1 MSEIA
6 VTTTRPAVND
16 RSYGYGATS
25 IVEVW
30 FVANTSTATKYI
42 MAPSNGVLKEFNVQ
56 GTVTS
61 DATKTYTLTCVNKSN
76 SDAAMI
82 GTTVYD
88 ADPVL
93 TAFTAAS
100 ATLSTTAANLAV
112 DDKDMILL
120 THTGGTGSGDVVVQL
135 IFELA

>member
-1 MSEIA
+1 MAIIA
-6 VTTTRPAVND
+6 TNTTRPAVND

-25 IVEVW
+25 IIAVW
-30 FVANTSTATKYI
+30 FDANTSIDTKYI

-56 GTVTS
+56 GSVTS
-61 DATKTYTLTCVNKSN
+61 DGTATYTLTCVNKSN

-88 ADPVL
+88 DDPVL
-93 TAFTAAS
+93 TAFTKAS

-112 DDKDMILL
+112 DDGDMILVS
-120 THTGGTGSGDVVVQL
+120 HTGGTGSGDVVIQL
-135 IFELA
+135 VFELA

>member
-6 VTTTRPAVND
+6 VNTTRPAVND

-56 GTVTS
+56 GSVTS
-61 DATKTYTLTCVNKSN
+61 DGTKTYTLTCVNKSN

-88 ADPVL
+88 DDPVL

-100 ATLSTTAANLAV
+100 ATLSTTTANLAV

-135 IFELA
+135 VFELA

>member
-1 MSEIA
+1 MAEIS
-6 VTTTRPAVND
+6 VNTTRPAVND

-30 FVANTSTATKYI
+30 FPANTSEAIKYI
-42 MAPSNGVLKEFNVQ
+42 MAPSNGILKEFNVQ

-61 DATKTYTLTCVNKSN
+61 DATKTYTITCTNKSN
-76 SDAAMI
+76 SDAAML

-112 DDKDMILL
+112 DDKDALAIS
-120 THTGGTGSGDVVVQL
+120 HTGGTGSGDLVVQL
-135 IFELA
+135 VFELA

>member
-1 MSEIA
+1 MTIYA
-6 VTTTRPAVND
+6 VNSTRPAVND

-30 FVANTSTATKYI
+30 FPANTSEDIKYV

-61 DATKTYTLTCVNKSN
+61 DGTKTYTITCTNKSN
-76 SDAAMI
+76 SDAAMLA
-82 GTTVYD
+82 TTVYD

-93 TAFTAAS
+93 TAFTASS
-100 ATLSTTAANLAV
+100 ATLSTTTANLAV
-112 DDKDMILL
+112 DDKDCLAIS
-120 THTGGTGSGDVVVQL
+120 HTGGTGSGDLVVQL